1 MAKTR
6 TPVEQERIRQRK
18 EFVQAHP
25 DLDPAEARKR
35 FYVQTR
41 VKELGKSG
49 VEVTKERRA
58 ALREKFISGGVQRA
72 GFYTPKDLASSS
84 GSGGSSGSSST
95 GGSTGGS
102 TSGSAV
108 PQTGGYVTNN
118 PAMRKPIPGFKVGN
132 VQKSTKKQVGVFDK
146 GGKADQWAVENID
159 APLDR
164 FGDQIDKFRKQ
175 KGYVPVISDL
185 GFVADKFNKGVF
197 GVVKSTGESMAATF
211 TNPTVNAVG
220 KLFGKN
226 PNLREAGPVEAAINT
241 VGTVIDIATFGGSKP
256 LTTALTTAARKTSTS
271 LLKKNLV
278 GLATTASNVAAKGQR
293 ALTAAEQIRTLR
305 VSGLDDVVLSSG
317 RKLKPPGGFPSKKYN
332 RMGEVDYDLNSG
344 VVADVVSAKKAL
356 LKPPGGTRSTARVKS
371 RAELKAEA
379 KSRVDA
385 LKTKNYPASASP
397 TKVEPEFIP
406 GALDSTPTFKNP
418 VGTKTPRRK
427 KVTSTETP
435 GGPAVSVKTG
445 KPISKKTK
453 KPAKSPV
460 VKTNEE
466 IVANIKTKLAEPV
479 SQAQLQ
485 AQADEIIQGGLA
497 AVKKAVAPKKAAVP
511 RKAPKSK
518 TARVKKTTSKIEQA
532 PYEDVGVSAT
542 GAKFKYPPSPWE
554 ERALAQAESARRQP
568 SVAAPTVRAEPVK
581 FKQIFKDQEDFNSWW
596 MGGGK
601 GKYDA
606 LPGNLKQDFIKR
618 NQPYLA
624 NQKRTSAGQA
634 AAAKQQDAKL
644 LADNQASNVARG
656 IEPRVTIPKSEQA
669 LRQPKKRTAAVK
681 KTAAPKKSAAPRKKP
696 ASSKSK
702 KTKNNQPTALA
713 NLLGGRG

>member
-1 MAKTR
+1 MAKKR
-6 TPVEQERIRQRK
+6 TPEELERIRQRK
-18 EFVQAHP
+18 EFVQSNP

-95 GGSTGGS
+95 GGGTGGSTGGS
-102 TSGSAV
+102 GGGTGGTAV

-132 VQKSTKKQVGVFDK
+132 VQKSTKKQAGVFDT
-146 GGKADQWAVENID
+146 GGKADQWMQTNVMAPID
-159 APLDR
+159 RA
-164 FGDQIDKFRKQ
+164 GDKVDKFRKQ

-185 GFVADKFNKGVF
+185 GFVAGKFNEGVF

-317 RKLKPPGGFPSKKYN
+317 RG
-332 RMGEVDYDLNSG
+332 
-344 VVADVVSAKKAL
+344 
-356 LKPPGGTRSTARVKS
+356 LKPPGGTRSTPRVKS

-385 LKTKNYPASASP
+385 LKTKNYPASAFP

-406 GALDSTPTFKNP
+406 GALDSTPTFKNS

-427 KVTSTETP
+427 KVTSAETP

-445 KPISKKTK
+445 KPISNKTR

-460 VKTNEE
+460 VKTNEK
-466 IVANIKTKLAEPV
+466 IVTNIKTELAKPV

-497 AVKKAVAPKKAAVP
+497 AVKKAVVPRKAAVS

-518 TARVKKTTSKIEQA
+518 TARVKNPTSKIEQA

-581 FKQIFKDQEDFNSWW
+581 FRQIFKDQEDFNSWW

-634 AAAKQQDAKL
+634 AAVKQQDAKL

-669 LRQPKKRTAAVK
+669 LRQPKKKTAAAK
-681 KTAAPKKSAAPRKKP
+681 KAAAPKKSAAPRKKP

-702 KTKNNQPTALA
+702 KSKNNQPTALA